1 MKLRE
6 NCVGELSSHLPWQ
19 KVNVQVLKLA
29 NREIATKDIILKH
42 SHVLKKEREMSYK
55 NRVTALENGSV
66 KERSK
71 ANYVYVLC
79 D

>member
-1 MKLRE
+1 MY
-6 NCVGELSSHLPWQ
+6 
-19 KVNVQVLKLA
+19 
-29 NREIATKDIILKH
+29 
-42 SHVLKKEREMSYK
+42 LKKKKREMSYK
-55 NRVTALENGSV
+55 NRVTGLETGSV

>member
-1 MKLRE
+1 MY
-6 NCVGELSSHLPWQ
+6 
-19 KVNVQVLKLA
+19 
-29 NREIATKDIILKH
+29 
-42 SHVLKKEREMSYK
+42 LKKREMNYE

>member
-1 MKLRE
+1 
-6 NCVGELSSHLPWQ
+6 
-19 KVNVQVLKLA
+19 
-29 NREIATKDIILKH
+29 
-42 SHVLKKEREMSYK
+42 MSYK